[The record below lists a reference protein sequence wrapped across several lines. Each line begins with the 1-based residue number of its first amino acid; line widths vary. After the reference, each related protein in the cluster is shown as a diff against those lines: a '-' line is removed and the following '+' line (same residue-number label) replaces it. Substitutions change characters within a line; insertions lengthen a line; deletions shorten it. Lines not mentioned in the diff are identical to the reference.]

1 MKKYINII
9 RTAIVFAAMAISASC
24 IKVDIVVPAPE
35 ESQVSLTFKC
45 SDIAQTRATEPG
57 EGTYNENDIK
67 RLDIFFYALDAK
79 TNAAAKFHMTIDDL
93 DEAGTYVYNSRIETT
108 VIEGIFGKGTNA
120 SEQAKIYAIA
130 NLPDDVTFPEITS
143 VDNLK
148 KMVIETESFAG
159 KEAQTSFV
167 MDSNFDENA
176 VVSYDSSTRII
187 GGTIKLYRAA
197 SKIGLFISQVKEVN
211 VLDENGEIV
220 KDGETPRKWKAFT
233 NQMTVKLS
241 YGVKK
246 TCLDNTV
253 SPYAV
258 GDDDYFTF
266 TSENARKMQID
277 GSQWKQDLPFY
288 SYPSDWNADNSGKE
302 AYLTLMVPWAMSN
315 QLNADGTLIDGQ
327 QMTNT
332 YYQIPIN
339 TQYKNLVRN
348 TYYKINLVVSRLG
361 SLVEEVPVVI
371 TPASYIILDW
381 TTMNIDASLQD
392 YRYLVVD
399 QKEYTI
405 YNQEELY
412 IPFRSSHETEIVSV
426 DFKQQDLSNKY
437 ASAETWN
444 EITKGSAKYYNALD
458 IKDGQIYYKNDLDN
472 VYISNTFDF
481 TPYKLT
487 FTIRH
492 KETQYQN
499 IYYENI
505 TVIQYPAIYGVP
517 YTNSDW
523 ENNNNPSASANNDN
537 NGYVFV
543 NGYNDDTDRGTQ
555 DFFCSAPGFGNT
567 EGSPNMFVF
576 NITSVS
582 GTDYVVGDPR
592 ENVIDEN
599 FINQTHNQN
608 NRNYSIWDTAPA
620 LYEGASERTLK
631 YYYATD
637 VDYTSSETMMNS
649 RTRNMIAPQFRIA
662 SAYGV
667 LQPTAAEAKDL
678 QYLKK
683 RCASYQED
691 GYPAGRWR
699 LPTEAEFRFII
710 SQVNKTPATLPA
722 LYITTKNYWC
732 AHGLGTVN
740 GATVTMT
747 YTTTSDG
754 NSTRCVYDTW
764 YWGNEPIDDPSVF
777 TWGDMPR

>member
-67 RLDIFFYALDAK
+67 RLDIFFYALDAN
-79 TNAAAKFHMTIDDL
+79 TDAAAKFHMTIDDL

-197 SKIGLFISQVKEVN
+197 SKIGLFISQVNEVN
-211 VLDENGEIV
+211 VLDENGDIV
-220 KDGETPRKWKAFT
+220 KDGETPRMWKAFKD
-233 NQMTVKLS
+233 QMTVKLS

-246 TCLDNTV
+246 THLDNTV

-258 GDDDYFTF
+258 GDDDYFNF
-266 TSENARKMQID
+266 ASGQERKMQKPE
-277 GSQWKQDLPFY
+277 GKSVWQQDIPFY
-288 SYPSDWNADNSGKE
+288 SYPSDWSTEDSGKE

-315 QLNADGTLIDGQ
+315 QLNEDGTLKDGEKV
-327 QMTNT
+327 TNT

-339 TQYKNLVRN
+339 TQSKNLVRN
-348 TYYKINLVVSRLG
+348 TYYKISLVVSRLG

-381 TTMNIDASLQD
+381 TTMDIDASLQD

-399 QKEYTI
+399 QNEYTI

-412 IPFRSSHETEIVSV
+412 IPFASSHDTEIVSV
-426 DFKQQDLSNKY
+426 TCTQEDLSTVGADPKAVTGYTLTTN
-437 ASAETWN
+437 N
-444 EITKGSAKYYNALD
+444 QTKLISFINDLEND
-458 IKDGQIYYKNDLDN
+458 MSKDG
-472 VYISNTFDF
+472 FDF
-481 TPYKLT
+481 TPITLT
-487 FTIRH
+487 FTIQH
-492 KETQYQN
+492 KDNTNYKEV
-499 IYYENI
+499 IK
-505 TVIQYPAIYGVP
+505 VIQYPAIYAEAKM
-517 YTNSDW
+517 NSDY
-523 ENNNNPSASANNDN
+523 ASGGAND
-537 NGYVFV
+537 GVTGIGGELGFVWV
-543 NGYNDDTDRGTQ
+543 NGYNTSSDQTNY
-555 DFFCSAPGFGNT
+555 SYFGSVHGIYDYSQSTGAKITN
-567 EGSPNMFVF
+567 PNMYVMT
-576 NITSVS
+576 ITSVQ

-592 ENVIDEN
+592 VYENATS
-599 FINQTHNQN
+599 FIED
-608 NRNYSIWDTAPA
+608 YDWCPAP
-620 LYEGASERTLK
+620 YFTDNSVSSSKDHTLT
-631 YYYATD
+631 YYYPT
-637 VDYTSSETMMNS
+637 DYTS
-649 RTRNMIAPQFRIA
+649 RTYNMVAPKFRVA
-662 SAYGV
+662 SAYSV
-667 LQPTAAEAKDL
+667 TYAEQVTDINTAKG
-678 QYLKK
+678 

-699 LPTEAEFRFII
+699 MPTKAEYEFIVYQSYKGRI
-710 SQVNKTPATLPA
+710 PV
-722 LYITTKNYWC
+722 LYDTSKNYWC
-732 AHGLGTVN
+732 AHGYGKPNAQGKVDMNGNVN
-740 GATVTMT
+740 SSGNLTFPNTGA
-747 YTTTSDG
+747 SI
-754 NSTRCVYDTW
+754 RCVYDEW
-764 YWGNEPIDDPSVF
+764 YWEDYLKGTDKVPF